1 MLVHSDISKLEFEI
15 RRLISFFI
23 GGLVVSGIT
32 AFPLEWEVSLLQ
44 NIFQPWRWNN
54 AFAQWIELIY
64 EGLRETNQNYP
75 FIGYGTDWLGFAHLV
90 IAVAFVGP
98 WRDPVRNKWIIEF
111 GIIACLSI
119 FPFAFIAGS
128 IRGIPIFWRIVD
140 CSFGIIGG
148 LLLWKCYQKVKTLE
162 KYRAIWAQ

>member
-1 MLVHSDISKLEFEI
+1 MLVHSDVSKLEFEI
-15 RRLISFFI
+15 KRLISFFI
-23 GGLVVSGIT
+23 AGLVLSGIT

-54 AFAQWIELIY
+54 ALAQWIELIY

-98 WRDPVRNKWIIEF
+98 WRDPVKNKWIIEF

-162 KYRAIWAQ
+162 KYKAIWAQ